1 MKILLTGS
9 NGQLGLALKDELTK
23 LGNSFE
29 VVSTDYNTLDITNL
43 EQVEEKLTHEQ
54 ADVVINCAAHT
65 AVDKCE
71 EDVENAYKINAIGA
85 RNLAIVCEKLG
96 AKLVQVST
104 DYVFSGEFNNVMVED
119 IAYEDVL
126 CERIERAKLSR
137 PWRED
142 DGVAPQSI
150 YGTSKLMGE
159 ELVRSLCH
167 KYFIVRTAWLYGEGN
182 NFVRT
187 MLKLA
192 ETNTELNIVGDQFGN
207 PTYAKDLAIAI
218 VNLIQTEYYGTYHGT
233 CEGTCSW
240 YDFAKKIFE
249 IKGIEIK
256 LNKVTSEQFVRPA
269 KRPFYSSL
277 DNFMLKLNGL
287 NTFRTWEEALEDYL
301 DSEDR

>member
-1 MKILLTGS
+1 MKVLLTGG
-9 NGQLGLALKDELTK
+9 NGQLGIALKKEFNE
-23 LGNSFE
+23 LGNAFK
-29 VVSTDYNTLDITNL
+29 VISTDYDTLDITNL
-43 EQVEEKLTHEQ
+43 EQVEERLTEEKV
-54 ADVVINCAAHT
+54 DVVINCAAHT

-71 EDVENAYKINAIGA
+71 EDVENAYKINAIGP
-85 RNLAIVCEKLG
+85 RNLAVVCEKLG

-104 DYVFSGEFNNVMVED
+104 DYVFSGAFNNVVAGD
-119 IAYEDVL
+119 RVNEDVL
-126 CERIERAKLSR
+126 SERIERATLSC

-142 DGVAPQSI
+142 DVVAPQSI
-150 YGTSKLMGE
+150 YGTSKFMGE

-167 KYFIVRTAWLYGEGN
+167 KYYIVRTAWLYGEGN

-192 ETNTELNIVGDQFGN
+192 ETNKELNIVGDQFGN

-287 NTFRTWEEALEDYL
+287 NTFRTWEEALKEYL
-301 DSEDR
+301 GN